1 MITVSGIGS
10 GLDIESLVTQLVAA
24 EREPTE
30 NRLLRQDAQ
39 LTSELSAFG
48 IFKGALS
55 SFQVGMTALNTLS
68 NYGQRSATSSDE
80 DIATVSASG
89 AASVGSYNLS
99 VTQLSSTHSLAS
111 GGYSSVAD
119 TVGEGVLTLRFGT
132 TDYTPPDP
140 GPESY
145 NSFTVNPDRGI
156 ATITIDS
163 SNNTL
168 EGVRD
173 AINDAEIGVS
183 ATIVNDGSAFRLL
196 LNSEESGAENSIEI
210 SVADSGDGNDTD
222 AAGLS
227 ALAFNSGAVNLS
239 QTVAAQD
246 AVFSVNGLS
255 ITSASNT
262 VSGVLDGVDIELKG
276 LTSATPI
283 AISVSEDK
291 AGIKQSIND
300 FVDAYNQF
308 ITTANSVTSFDA
320 TSRVAAPLQGD
331 FSVRSIVGQLRQV
344 LANEV
349 EGLNGPFSSLSE
361 IGITT
366 SADGSLQLNES
377 QLDTALNESF
387 DEIAG
392 LFSAVGY
399 PTDPGIDFLGS
410 SEATVVGSYAV
421 EITQLASQGQLA
433 GEVPLGLPL
442 IGAGYPLTIDADNDN
457 FTIKVDNVT
466 SASLSITQGT
476 YADGESLAAELQ
488 ARING
493 DSTLAA
499 AGARVNVTYNTDH
512 FEITSEEYGSGSN
525 LEIIAVDTNTTAQLG
540 FSVGA
545 GTGGVDVAGSIGG
558 VPALGT
564 GQTLTGAANTGAE
577 GMRLFVDGGA
587 LGARGTIDF
596 SRGVSDQLNSLLTN
610 FLQEDGILDAR
621 TDGIENRVG
630 EIEDARE
637 VLDRRMETLE
647 ISLRA
652 RFTVLD
658 TLLSQLQNTSNFLT
672 QQLASLPEP
681 NSINRN

>member
-68 NYGQRSATSSDE
+68 TYGQRSATSSDE
-80 DIATVSASG
+80 DIATITASEQAAVG
-89 AASVGSYNLS
+89 AYSLN
-99 VTQLSSTHSLAS
+99 VTQLSSNHSLAT

-119 TVGEGVLTLRFGT
+119 TVGEGELTLRFGT

-145 NSFTVNPDRGI
+145 NSFTVNPDRGV

-173 AINDAEIGVS
+173 AINDADIGVS
-183 ATIVNDGSAFRLL
+183 ATIVNDGSAYRLL
-196 LNSEESGAENSIEI
+196 LNSAESGADNSIEI

-222 AAGLS
+222 AVGLS
-227 ALAFNSGAVNLS
+227 ALAFNSSAVNLG

-246 AVFSVNGLS
+246 AIFSVNGLS
-255 ITSASNT
+255 ISSASNT
-262 VSGVLDGVDIELKG
+262 VSGVLDGIDIELKG
-276 LTSATPI
+276 LTSVTPVE
-283 AISVSEDK
+283 ISISEDK
-291 AGIKQSIND
+291 AGIKEGITD

-366 SADGSLQLNES
+366 NADGSLQVNES
-377 QLDTALNESF
+377 QLDTALNDSF

-392 LFSAVGY
+392 LFSAVGF
-399 PTDPGIDFLGS
+399 PTDAGIDFLGS
-410 SEATVVGSYAV
+410 TTETAIGSYAV
-421 EITQLASQGQLA
+421 EITQLASQGQLVA
-433 GEVPLGLPL
+433 AASVGF
-442 IGAGYPLTIDADNDN
+442 PLTIDADNDN

-476 YADGESLAAELQ
+476 YASEESLAAELQ

-493 DSTLAA
+493 DATLAA
-499 AGARVNVTYNTDH
+499 AGARVNVTYNVDH

-525 LEIIAVDTNTTAQLG
+525 VEIVAVDTNSAAQLG
-540 FSVGA
+540 FSVAA

-558 VPALGT
+558 VPGIGT
-564 GQTLTGAANTGAE
+564 GQTLTGATSTGAE

-596 SRGVSDQLNSLLTN
+596 SRGVSDQLNTLLTN
-610 FLQEDGILDAR
+610 FLQEDGIIDAR
-621 TDGIENRVG
+621 TDGIETRVD

-658 TLLSQLQNTSNFLT
+658 TLLSQLQNTSDFLT